1 MGSSEVGAVVAA
13 SPHYILNACPILQLL
28 RAAARPGSNTT
39 DMTRAIVI
47 ALLLTV
53 APTAWGQTLADLWDG
68 RAKWDLAAEKVGG
81 DFTFH
86 CLSILPQDGKLLG
99 YYIANYTTA
108 DGRHRMGIGRAQRR
122 WNELDR

>member
-1 MGSSEVGAVVAA
+1 M
-13 SPHYILNACPILQLL
+13 
-28 RAAARPGSNTT
+28 
-39 DMTRAIVI
+39 I

-53 APTAWGQTLADLWDG
+53 ASTAWGQTLADLWDG
-68 RAKWDLAAEKVGG
+68 RAKWALVAENVGG

-108 DGRHRMGIGRAQRR
+108 DGRHRMGIGRCAATM
-122 WNELDR
+122 E